1 MKRFHALLLGL
12 ALMATPALGADATG
26 CRDLGG
32 LKRFE
37 RSEIV
42 QCDGRNFAE
51 YVLPLGKATAYNHDS
66 KRGTFAAKRELEGRL
81 ARNLYFVPPGPS
93 SAEVFRNYKAE
104 LAEKGYTTLFEGR
117 AGDLGFWMPTVFG
130 ESGPGGQLVQ
140 YSPDESRYIAAER
153 EQNGVKTHLAI
164 YVIEYKDGYHP
175 SLKPQKG
182 QVIVRIDAVES
193 GQLKDQ
199 MVTVSAAE
207 IQRSLDQTGKVA
219 LYGLYFDF
227 NKASLQPQSRPTLD
241 EIAKFLKANP
251 NQRVHVVG
259 HTDSVGGVES
269 NMKLSEARA
278 GSVVAELAQAYGIAP
293 NRMRPAGVGLL
304 APVASNATD
313 EGRAKNRRV
322 ELLPQ

>member
-1 MKRFHALLLGL
+1 MIRFLALALGL
-12 ALMATPALGADATG
+12 ALMTSPALAADATG

-42 QCDGRNFAE
+42 QCDGRAFAE
-51 YVLPLGKATAYNHDS
+51 YVLPLGKATAYSHDN
-66 KRGTFAAKRELEGRL
+66 KRGTFAAKRDLEGRL
-81 ARNLYFVPPGPS
+81 ARNLYFVPAGPS
-93 SAEVFRNYKAE
+93 SAEVFRNYRNE
-104 LAEKGYTTLFEGR
+104 LAEKGYTTLFERR

-130 ESGPGGQLVQ
+130 ESGPGGQILQ
-140 YSPDESRYIAAER
+140 YSADESRYIAAER
-153 EQNGVKTHLAI
+153 EKDGVKTHLAI
-164 YVIEYKDGYHP
+164 YVIEFKDGYHP
-175 SLKPQKG
+175 KLKPQKG
-182 QVIVRIDAVES
+182 QVVVRIDEVVS
-193 GQLKDQ
+193 GELKDQ
-199 MVTVSAAE
+199 MVTGSAAE
-207 IQRSLDQTGKVA
+207 IQRSLDQSGKVA

-278 GSVVAELAQAYGIAP
+278 ASVVAELAKTYAITPA
-293 NRMRPAGVGLL
+293 RMRPAGVGLL